1 MQRDMKVFFI
11 MPGVCFSHGL
21 RFLFELECMGRGV
34 RWQIAHD
41 VTEDCRSFDT
51 GASVRADFALSFA
64 ACVSVL
70 RNPYGSARKGRVI
83 DGRN

>member
-1 MQRDMKVFFI
+1 MPDGMLKVFSI

-21 RFLFELECMGRGV
+21 RFLFELECLGRGLCV
-34 RWQIAHD
+34 DRYRTMPLGIAD
-41 VTEDCRSFDT
+41 RSIL

-70 RNPYGSARKGRVI
+70 RIPTVQPERAEL
-83 DGRN
+83 